1 MYVLQGKPTFVPPPI
16 DPDPGS
22 CAPASFLAP
31 PAGAVMRARSRGMG
45 QANCPSMEQLL
56 QITDCSDPCQAASP
70 GCGVNAG
77 GAYTTIPTPA
87 GDFQLVGS
95 TLFSPSGTVVS
106 GAPGAPASSSS
117 AMNWAPWIVGGAALL
132 LGLAL
137 LKGLK

>member
-1 MYVLQGKPTFVPPPI
+1 MYVRNGSYVPPPI

-22 CAPASFLAP
+22 CAPSSFLAP

-45 QANCPSMEQLL
+45 QADCPSLEQLAG
-56 QITDCSDPCQAASP
+56 ITDCGDPCQAASP
-70 GCGVNAG
+70 GCGANTG

-95 TLFSPSGTVVS
+95 SLFSPSGTIVS
-106 GAPGAPASSSS
+106 GAPGASAMS
-117 AMNWAPWIVGGAALL
+117 AMNWTPWVIGGAALL